1 MIGKIYKIYCKTL
14 SDSYTVAKIL
24 FPHLKL
30 NTIFR
35 EELQMDISQD
45 LNTDD
50 YSFVDGQSSIQRNS
64 YDCGVFSL
72 MNIEKYVIGRPLN
85 QPIVQPLMKLFRLRI
100 LGKLYQQSVQLG
112 LSH

>member
-1 MIGKIYKIYCKTL
+1 MIYKIYFRAL
-14 SDSYTVAKIL
+14 FDSYTVTKII
-24 FPHLKL
+24 FSHLKL
-30 NTIFR
+30 HTIFR
-35 EELQMDISQD
+35 AELQMDISQD

-50 YSFVDGQSSIQRNS
+50 YSFVDGKSSIQRNS

-85 QPIVQPLMKLFRLRI
+85 HPIVQPLMKLFRLRI
-100 LGKLYQQSVQLG
+100 LGKLYQQSVQQG